1 MSYEMTLKLRPATP
15 YSSLLIPTHG
25 ALGQRLMAGLG
36 HTANLIRLAD
46 ELHEVAVA
54 YNAVDEGNPMAAHQS
69 VLNTVGN
76 LVGQFALAVLEAE
89 VQQVLRYGLQAGGT
103 AALGSLGFTSKL
115 KPEIVLF

>member
-1 MSYEMTLKLRPATP
+1 
-15 YSSLLIPTHG
+15 
-25 ALGQRLMAGLG
+25 
-36 HTANLIRLAD
+36 
-46 ELHEVAVA
+46 
-54 YNAVDEGNPMAAHQS
+54 MAAHQS

-115 KPEIVLF
+115 KPEIVLFAAGAAFMCGYLLGELKPIRRPILRASFDRYRRWLWTEIPPPQLGWSPAGGSH